1 MAGRPSPLGSVRKTV
16 RPEAQQ
22 PECRRRRPV
31 EEINRKEEIAEQ
43 KDNLAEQLSQ
53 VTKNVNDVKEIVD
66 KLVTAIEDLKKI
78 VVAVTAASKST
89 DNAVTAITNAILD
102 SREVVITNKLD
113 DESVR
118 QLQNKYE
125 TYSQQEEKLYEKHRV
140 NISEMLERDK
150 DRAILAV
157 TVTEGRKHLVRNLCA
172 AAGLKVVG
180 IYIYCPI

>member
-1 MAGRPSPLGSVRKTV
+1 MSRNKYDNL
-16 RPEAQQ
+16 
-22 PECRRRRPV
+22 V

-78 VVAVTAASKST
+78 VVAVSAASKST

-140 NISEMLERDK
+140 NISEMLERNKERCYEIINNGDG
-150 DRAILAV
+150 V
-157 TVTEGRKHLVRNLCA
+157 YFGRKTFMRLYIIFWICA
-172 AAGLKVVG
+172 GIILLEIAYGLLMLFGTK
-180 IYIYCPI
+180 

>member
-1 MAGRPSPLGSVRKTV
+1 MSRNKYDNL
-16 RPEAQQ
+16 
-22 PECRRRRPV
+22 V

-53 VTKNVNDVKEIVD
+53 VTENVNDVKEVVD

-125 TYSQQEEKLYEKHRV
+125 TYSQQEAKLYEKHRI
-140 NISEMLERDK
+140 NISQMLERNK
-150 DRAILAV
+150 DRCYEIINQGDGV
-157 TVTEGRKHLVRNLCA
+157 YFGRKAFMRLYIAFCTFCGIVLLEVVY
-172 AAGLKVVG
+172 GLWKLFG
-180 IYIYCPI
+180 G